1 MKFYEKTYKNKESSI
16 KDTKYLLTIATN
28 KKNNKSVLYFT
39 FKVFRKFYYIEID
52 KGSFSDCKNR
62 VDSFEVFI
70 ESDEFQEKYGSE
82 LTKSKKYNKRF
93 ITKKS
98 TKFKTGDIASTK
110 LKKIF

>member
-1 MKFYEKTYKNKESSI
+1 MKFYEKTYKNKHPSI
-16 KDTKYLLTIATN
+16 KDTKYLLTITTEN
-28 KKNNKSVLYFT
+28 DKSVLYFT